1 MISALVNSL
10 LPLSLLMLLM
20 LMIRQPLRKSID
32 ATTVYNLW
40 LVIPLS
46 LLLYLMPLPWQ
57 HLTWIS
63 EHGLTHHWFS
73 QRWFNINALTANEAA
88 TNLIQGYLVLPSIN
102 LSDELLSDNL
112 LRLWFFTTWA
122 LGFTLLIS
130 YWSINQYNYRKTLKL
145 TFLVD
150 SKYQQQLNDN
160 AANRLLI
167 AQSSHIHSPI
177 LIGLFKQTLV
187 IPEDFDSLYST
198 EQQHL
203 IISHEVCHFSHH
215 HMWTNQL
222 ALMLLALFWFNPL
235 AWRAYSAFRQ
245 DQEHSCDQV
254 VLSRK
259 HTQSRIQYCKALVL
273 TAETTPPRAFTLLS
287 FKHSFKQN
295 GEQHF
300 MFTRIKQIKHMS
312 SGDSAK
318 QTLNKMAKLS
328 AVTLISSTLLA
339 GVSYAG
345 YQLHQ
350 GGVEQATTLNVV
362 NELLPIVRIEPK
374 YPIAAA
380 KAGTEGSVV
389 LQFTVQSDGSVSDVN
404 VVKALPENT
413 FDKVAVTALKQ
424 WRYNATGKTHK
435 DLLVQL
441 DFAMD
446 EQSPQRRSLIERIEV
461 KH

>member
-10 LPLSLLMLLM
+10 LPLTLLMLLM

-46 LLLYLMPLPWQ
+46 LLLYLIPLPWQ
-57 HLTWIS
+57 HLSWLS
-63 EHGLTHHWFS
+63 EN
-73 QRWFNINALTANEAA
+73 WFNINALTADES
-88 TNLIQGYLVLPSIN
+88 TQNLLQRYLVSPSAN
-102 LSDELLSDNL
+102 LSNELSLDKVIG
-112 LRLWFFTTWA
+112 LWFCSTWA
-122 LGFTLLIS
+122 LGFTLLVG
-130 YWSINQYNYRKTLKL
+130 YWTLSQHNYRKALKL
-145 TFLVD
+145 TFLVN
-150 SKYQQQLNDN
+150 SKYQCQLNQSG
-160 AANRLLI
+160 ANSLSI

-187 IPEDFDSLYST
+187 IPEDFDTLYSN
-198 EQQHL
+198 EQQEL

-273 TAETTPPRAFTLLS
+273 AAETSPPNAFTLLS

-300 MFTRIKQIKHMS
+300 MFNRIKQIKQMS
-312 SGDSAK
+312 AGGSAK
-318 QTLNKMAKLS
+318 QTITKIAKLS

-345 YQLHQ
+345 YHLHQ
-350 GGVEQATTLNVV
+350 DGVSKTSTKKVV
-362 NELLPIVRIEPK
+362 NGLSPIMRIEPK
-374 YPIAAA
+374 YPVAAA

-389 LQFTVQSDGSVSDVN
+389 LQFTVETDGLVSDVN
-404 VVKALPENT
+404 VVKAVPENT
-413 FDKVAVTALKQ
+413 FDKVAITALKQ
-424 WRYNATGKTHK
+424 WRYDNTDKVHK

-441 DFAMD
+441 DFVMSQESAK
-446 EQSPQRRSLIERIEV
+446 PVSLIERIQV
-461 KH
+461 NQ

>member
-1 MISALVNSL
+1 
-10 LPLSLLMLLM
+10 MLLM
-20 LMIRQPLRKSID
+20 LIIRQPLRKSID

-46 LLLYLMPLPWQ
+46 LLLYLTPLPWQ
-57 HLTWIS
+57 DFS
-63 EHGLTHHWFS
+63 WFS
-73 QRWFNINALTANEAA
+73 INALTTNESANAVM
-88 TNLIQGYLVLPSIN
+88 QRYFVSPSLN
-102 LSDELLSDNL
+102 LSQELSLDNVIG
-112 LRLWFFTTWA
+112 LWFCSTWA
-122 LGFTLLIS
+122 LGFTLLVG
-130 YWSINQYNYRKTLKL
+130 YWTLSQHNYRKALKL
-145 TFLVD
+145 TFLVN
-150 SKYQQQLNDN
+150 SKYQCQLNKSG
-160 AANRLLI
+160 ANSLSI

-187 IPEDFDSLYST
+187 IPEDFDTLYST
-198 EQQHL
+198 EQQQL
-203 IISHEVCHFSHH
+203 IISHEVCHFSQH

-273 TAETTPPRAFTLLS
+273 AAETSPPNAFTLLS

-300 MFTRIKQIKHMS
+300 MFNRIKQIKHMS
-312 SGDSAK
+312 AGGSAK
-318 QTLNKMAKLS
+318 QTIKKIAKLS
-328 AVTLISSTLLA
+328 AVTVISSTLLA

-345 YQLHQ
+345 YHLHQ
-350 GGVEQATTLNVV
+350 DGVSKSSTKKVV
-362 NELLPIVRIEPK
+362 NGLSPIMRIEPK
-374 YPIAAA
+374 YPVAAA

-389 LQFTVQSDGSVSDVN
+389 LQFTVETDGSVSDVN
-404 VVKALPENT
+404 VVKAVPENT
-413 FDKVAVTALKQ
+413 FDKVAITALKQ
-424 WRYNATGKTHK
+424 WRYDTTDTVHK

-441 DFAMD
+441 DFVMSQESAK
-446 EQSPQRRSLIERIEV
+446 PVSLIERIQV
-461 KH
+461 NQ

>member
-10 LPLSLLMLLM
+10 LPLTLLMSLM

-57 HLTWIS
+57 HFN
-63 EHGLTHHWFS
+63 WFS
-73 QRWFNINALTANEAA
+73 INALTANESA
-88 TNLIQGYLVLPSIN
+88 NDLIQRYLVSPSLN
-102 LSDELLSDNL
+102 LSQELSLDNIIG
-112 LRLWFFTTWA
+112 LWFCSTWA
-122 LGFTLLIS
+122 LGFALLIG
-130 YWSINQYNYRKTLKL
+130 YWTLSQYNYRKALKL
-145 TFLVD
+145 TFLVN
-150 SKYQQQLNDN
+150 SKYQQQLNESG
-160 AANRLLI
+160 AISLSI

-177 LIGLFKQTLV
+177 LIGLFKQVLV
-187 IPEDFDSLYST
+187 IPEDFESLYST

-203 IISHEVCHFSHH
+203 IISHEVCHFSQH

-235 AWRAYSAFRQ
+235 AWRAYTAFRQ

-273 TAETTPPRAFTLLS
+273 AAETSPPNAFTLLS

-300 MFTRIKQIKHMS
+300 MFNRIEQIKQMS
-312 SGDSAK
+312 KGFSAK
-318 QTLNKMAKLS
+318 RTINKVAKLS
-328 AVTLISSTLLA
+328 VVTLISSSLLA

-345 YQLHQ
+345 YHLHQ
-350 GGVEQATTLNVV
+350 DGVSKTSNKKVV
-362 NELLPIVRIEPK
+362 NGLSPTMRIEPK
-374 YPIAAA
+374 YPIEAA

-389 LQFTVQSDGSVSDVN
+389 LKFNVETDGSVSNVEVVN
-404 VVKALPENT
+404 AMPAYT
-413 FDKVAVTALKQ
+413 FDKSAVTALKQ
-424 WRYNATGKTHK
+424 WRYNATDTVHK
-435 DLLVQL
+435 NLLVQL
-441 DFAMD
+441 DFVMSEESAKP
-446 EQSPQRRSLIERIEV
+446 ESLIERIKV
-461 KH
+461 SH